1 MLTRF
6 AVRVVCGCIAFSTLA
21 WSQQEPL
28 IRADSAKP
36 YRAAEQAAEGE
47 PPLRAPPALDIVR
60 DDAGVLSGEEDR
72 NLTTFL
78 EEILGETGV
87 KVIVVLVPST
97 APDTS
102 ERYGGR
108 LVEYWAKR
116 GALSPANTVVVV
128 LAVDERHLSVL
139 AGRGQPALQR
149 ELAGGGALSFVVPY
163 LEQERYFDAMMALSR
178 WLSGRLASR
187 GQST

>member
-1 MLTRF
+1 MLTRL
-6 AVRVVCGCIAFSTLA
+6 AAYALCGAIAFTTSA
-21 WSQQEPL
+21 WSE
-28 IRADSAKP
+28 ID
-36 YRAAEQAAEGE
+36 
-47 PPLRAPPALDIVR
+47 PPLRAPAPALDIVR

-72 NLTTFL
+72 KLTAFL
-78 EEILGETGV
+78 EEILAETGI
-87 KVIVVLVPST
+87 KVMLVLVPST

-116 GALSPANTVVVV
+116 GALTPANTVVVV
-128 LAVDERHLSVL
+128 LAVGERHLSVL
-139 AGRGQPALQR
+139 AGRALPALQR

-163 LEQERYFDAMMALSR
+163 LKEERYFDGLMALSR
-178 WLSGRLASR
+178 WLSGRIRSR